1 MANGQRTL
9 YMDVTFRRVS
19 WQRAT
24 TRVPNRILGLSAV
37 LLLLVAFAGLLYLT
51 QASAAAE
58 MRYQLESR
66 EMEQAALQEELA
78 SLRCQIAARECLP
91 VVEQRVAQLGLVD
104 APLDQ
109 PVAICYI
116 PEHEAAPAAIES
128 DGLPAAPRPL
138 ANDPWLHILS
148 LLGLTGQPSAP
159 TARR

>member
-1 MANGQRTL
+1 
-9 YMDVTFRRVS
+9 MDVTLRRVS

-58 MRYQLESR
+58 MRYQLQSR
-66 EMEQAALQEELA
+66 EVEQATLQEELA

-109 PVAICYI
+109 PVAICYV
-116 PEHEAAPAAIES
+116 PESIAEPAAGEYDS
-128 DGLPAAPRPL
+128 PPPPTRPL
-138 ANDPWLHILS
+138 ASDPWRHLLS
-148 LLGLTGQPSAP
+148 LLGLASQESAP